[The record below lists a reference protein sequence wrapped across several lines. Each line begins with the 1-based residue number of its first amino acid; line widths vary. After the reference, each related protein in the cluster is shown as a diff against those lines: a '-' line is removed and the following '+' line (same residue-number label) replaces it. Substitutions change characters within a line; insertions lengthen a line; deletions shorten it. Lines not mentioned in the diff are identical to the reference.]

1 MIGVTALDKLYPA
14 PKDGK
19 PGNDAVVYSI
29 VCSNTNPNVTDSD
42 VSVTLT
48 AYMTV
53 GSEREMCTFDGHLCF
68 GNATE
73 GKYINDNP
81 ATIVMPKDSTKAVII
96 ELIDE
101 DVLAVCTISPVVNG
115 VNGTSVLAQYCPSRV
130 IYYIGGNSTKPD
142 ESNIHDSYKDGDEWM
157 RTKSS
162 TDAAYGS
169 WFRIVGEKG
178 TDGEYTDYTFNLSK
192 DKTTKDAYTVPG
204 NLKSTT

>member
-81 ATIVMPKDSTKAVII
+81 TTIVMPKGSTKAVII

-101 DVLAVCTISPVVNG
+101 DVLAVCTISP
-115 VNGTSVLAQYCPSRV
+115 S
-130 IYYIGGNSTKPD
+130 
-142 ESNIHDSYKDGDEWM
+142 
-157 RTKSS
+157 
-162 TDAAYGS
+162 
-169 WFRIVGEKG
+169 
-178 TDGEYTDYTFNLSK
+178 
-192 DKTTKDAYTVPG
+192 
-204 NLKSTT
+204 

>member
-73 GKYINDNP
+73 GKLYLKNRRQN
-81 ATIVMPKDSTKAVII
+81 
-96 ELIDE
+96 
-101 DVLAVCTISPVVNG
+101 
-115 VNGTSVLAQYCPSRV
+115 
-130 IYYIGGNSTKPD
+130 
-142 ESNIHDSYKDGDEWM
+142 ES
-157 RTKSS
+157 
-162 TDAAYGS
+162 
-169 WFRIVGEKG
+169 
-178 TDGEYTDYTFNLSK
+178 
-192 DKTTKDAYTVPG
+192 
-204 NLKSTT
+204 